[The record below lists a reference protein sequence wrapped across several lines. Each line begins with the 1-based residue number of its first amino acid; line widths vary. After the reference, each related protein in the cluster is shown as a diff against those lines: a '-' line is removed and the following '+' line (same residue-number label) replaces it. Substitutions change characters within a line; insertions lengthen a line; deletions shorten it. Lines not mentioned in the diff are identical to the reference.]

1 MPFFYPRVS
10 NNFQILS
17 VLADIM
23 RLLGIIL
30 DSISG
35 IFLHFEC
42 CGSVG
47 WLDCIWGLRQIEQWL
62 RWGKPSKLGQTG
74 QSANLKLNL
83 DRQSHLQSLQLQC
96 NRMIQYMNNTMQ
108 YNYFAIMLAFLLKLS
123 FRKTFRT
130 PLHFP
135 STFWPIA
142 GRNDWRI
149 IDRNGFSF
157 VCKTTRTAVEAQ
169 FEIGQIFYTFH
180 QTINFTAFSLTSTTR
195 LKILQLLDV
204 AAIYLLW
211 MLSPL

>member
-1 MPFFYPRVS
+1 MLWIRWLVGLHLGPA
-10 NNFQILS
+10 
-17 VLADIM
+17 ADRAM
-23 RLLGIIL
+23 TEMGQTQQTWANRAKCKL
-30 DSISG
+30 
-35 IFLHFEC
+35 EA
-42 CGSVG
+42 
-47 WLDCIWGLRQIEQWL
+47 
-62 RWGKPSKLGQTG
+62 KLGPPEPLAILTTAM
-74 QSANLKLNL
+74 QSY
-83 DRQSHLQSLQLQC
+83 DTIHE
-96 NRMIQYMNNTMQ
+96 Q

-157 VCKTTRTAVEAQ
+157 VCKTTRTAVEVQ
-169 FEIGQIFYTFH
+169 FEIGQIFYIFH